1 MVYFAEV
8 FPTKIRSTAVGI
20 SSTAVRVNYVLGPL
34 IAFVLLSTY
43 PTMEG
48 FWIWGGVF
56 MIVPLITLL
65 MKPYETKG
73 KVLEVVAKE
82 R

>member
-1 MVYFAEV
+1 MVYFAEI

-20 SSTAVRVNYVLGPL
+20 SATAVRVSYVVGPL
-34 IAFVLLSTY
+34 IAFVLLITY
-43 PTMEG
+43 PDMGG

-56 MIVPLITLL
+56 MIIPLITLL

-73 KVLEVVAKE
+73 KVLEAVQEE